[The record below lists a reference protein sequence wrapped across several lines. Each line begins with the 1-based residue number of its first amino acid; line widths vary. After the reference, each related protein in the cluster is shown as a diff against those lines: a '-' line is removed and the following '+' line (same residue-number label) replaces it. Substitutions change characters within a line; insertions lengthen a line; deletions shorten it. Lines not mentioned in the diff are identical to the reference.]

1 MGVRISK
8 ALEISTFLSWSLALI
23 PLLTCSRPGRGSEAR
38 VERRTSS
45 PPKTQNQMLMESGPQ
60 TPDDAQVKA
69 VLDKMAAAGITRPTT
84 VADVRKAYLFYP
96 KLSGTPEH
104 VFHIEDRQIPGPLG
118 NITVRVYT
126 PTPTSGLPILVFFHG
141 GGFVAGNLDTH
152 DNPLRSVTNLCECIV
167 VSVDY
172 RLAPENKYPAAPED
186 AYSATKWVA
195 EHAGDIGWDPRR
207 IAVGGDGA
215 GGNLAAVVTL
225 MARERGTPSLIFQI
239 LIYPMLDAS
248 TMRPSW
254 FTESDAPTVTRESKH
269 KLLSTYLPTAAN
281 LGDSF
286 ISPIRA
292 QNFKNLPPALLMTYG
307 GHDPMRIEGEE
318 YIRRLKEDGVVAKV
332 SLYPQAIHGF
342 FLMAGELDAGK
353 KCIDEVATTLRN
365 AFNSMPTGSSMK
377 SVPRSTPRN

>member
-141 GGFVAGNLDTH
+141 GGVL
-152 DNPLRSVTNLCECIV
+152 
-167 VSVDY
+167 
-172 RLAPENKYPAAPED
+172 
-186 AYSATKWVA
+186 
-195 EHAGDIGWDPRR
+195 AGDPRTPPKNPPSR
-207 IAVGGDGA
+207 AQ
-215 GGNLAAVVTL
+215 TL
-225 MARERGTPSLIFQI
+225 
-239 LIYPMLDAS
+239 
-248 TMRPSW
+248 TMRPP
-254 FTESDAPTVTRESKH
+254 FFP
-269 KLLSTYLPTAAN
+269 
-281 LGDSF
+281 F
-286 ISPIRA
+286 IT
-292 QNFKNLPPALLMTYG
+292 FPA
-307 GHDPMRIEGEE
+307 
-318 YIRRLKEDGVVAKV
+318 
-332 SLYPQAIHGF
+332 
-342 FLMAGELDAGK
+342 
-353 KCIDEVATTLRN
+353 
-365 AFNSMPTGSSMK
+365 
-377 SVPRSTPRN
+377 

>member
-84 VADVRKAYLFYP
+84 VAD
-96 KLSGTPEH
+96 
-104 VFHIEDRQIPGPLG
+104 
-118 NITVRVYT
+118 
-126 PTPTSGLPILVFFHG
+126 
-141 GGFVAGNLDTH
+141 
-152 DNPLRSVTNLCECIV
+152 LCECIV

-239 LIYPMLDAS
+239 L
-248 TMRPSW
+248 
-254 FTESDAPTVTRESKH
+254 
-269 KLLSTYLPTAAN
+269 
-281 LGDSF
+281 
-286 ISPIRA
+286 
-292 QNFKNLPPALLMTYG
+292 
-307 GHDPMRIEGEE
+307 
-318 YIRRLKEDGVVAKV
+318 
-332 SLYPQAIHGF
+332 
-342 FLMAGELDAGK
+342 
-353 KCIDEVATTLRN
+353 
-365 AFNSMPTGSSMK
+365 
-377 SVPRSTPRN
+377 